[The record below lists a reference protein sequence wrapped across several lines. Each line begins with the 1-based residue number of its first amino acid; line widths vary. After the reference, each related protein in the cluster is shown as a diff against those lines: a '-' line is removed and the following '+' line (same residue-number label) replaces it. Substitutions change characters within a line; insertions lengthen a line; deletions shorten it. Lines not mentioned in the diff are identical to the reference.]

1 MNLLEAVTPY
11 RERYEKYEK
20 KKASIARLEKQV
32 GKIDISYKTLATDI
46 AKSLMSIIPGAIAFE
61 VMGPFG
67 LRGDMGLYIDCHAG
81 GVFFRKCL
89 HFTMRSE
96 EMCVTVYPDDTE
108 ESKQIV
114 WITEEDNLSKVVDLM
129 YNSYTAV

>member
-1 MNLLEAVTPY
+1 MNLLEAITPY

-32 GKIDISYKTLATDI
+32 AKIDISYKTLATDV
-46 AKSLMSIIPGAIAFE
+46 AENLMSLIPGAIGFE

-67 LRGDMGLYIDCHAG
+67 LTNDMGLYIDCHAG
-81 GVFFRKCL
+81 GVFFQKCL
-89 HFTMRSE
+89 HFEIRSE
-96 EMCVTVYPDDTE
+96 ELKVTVYPDETS
-108 ESKQIV
+108 ESKQTV
-114 WITEEDNLSKVVDLM
+114 WITEEDDLSKVVNLM